1 MPVPSPL
8 PARAAASLDARV
20 HALIVHDV
28 VDGGRHRL
36 DAPDGDGALAVRVTV
51 DRGAGT
57 LRLDAFPEIEDRV
70 ETAIGGVRAVVAVA
84 GTPEGSYDD
93 ATGHVEIDVP
103 LHLDAKS
110 VFAGDSDVVV
120 SLTSR
125 GAVDEADLAGT
136 GDPFDAGDPTV
147 RLVGSGTF
155 EGGSLDGGA
164 LWLVLDA
171 TVVDV
176 ADAG

>member
-8 PARAAASLDARV
+8 PARAAATLDARV
-20 HALIVHDV
+20 HALIVHGV
-28 VDGGRHRL
+28 LDGGRHRL
-36 DAPDGDGALAVRVTV
+36 DAPGGDGALAVRVTV

-70 ETAIGGVRAVVAVA
+70 ATAIGGVRAVVSVV

-93 ATGHVEIDVP
+93 ATGHVDVDVP
-103 LHLDAKS
+103 LHLDAKG
-110 VFAGDSDVVV
+110 FLARDSDVVV
-120 SLTSR
+120 SLSSR
-125 GAVDEADLAGT
+125 GSVDEGGLAGA

-155 EGGSLDGGA
+155 DGGSLDGGS

-176 ADAG
+176 ADAS